1 MGGDPLVEASV
12 GGGLMNEVSAPARWR
27 WQHRQPN
34 PLLVKEL
41 RGRMRGARAFVLLTV
56 YLLLLSCLTSLIY
69 YVSSGNF
76 GPGSGPNAAY
86 LGKVIFSSVVLIEL
100 FLVSFIPPALT
111 ASAICGE
118 RERKTYEVLRTTL
131 LSARRLVTG
140 KLTSVLAYVFILIL
154 ATVPLKSLA
163 FMLGGV
169 EVEELVLALLIL
181 LVTAFAFAAMGLFCS
196 AIARTTRV
204 ATALSGGLV
213 ALLVLGPLFLVVL
226 SGVLFDFF
234 YSGTLPSFWEIVLAY
249 MFAVLCGTS
258 PIMAAIFTERALVEQ
273 GSIWYFRQTVGTRSV
288 PIPSPWIV
296 FVLLYVIL
304 GLVLLWLAILWV
316 RRQEVQ

>member
-1 MGGDPLVEASV
+1 MGGDPLVETSV
-12 GGGLMNEVSAPARWR
+12 GGGLMNEVSAPARQR
-27 WQHRQPN
+27 CQPN

-41 RGRMRGARAFVLLTV
+41 RGRMRSARAFVLLTV

-69 YVSSGNF
+69 YISSSHF
-76 GPGSGPNAAY
+76 SPGSGPQTAY
-86 LGKVIFSSVVLIEL
+86 LGKAILSSVVLIEL
-100 FLVSFIPPALT
+100 VLVSFIPSSLT

-131 LSARRLVTG
+131 LSARRLVIG
-140 KLTSVLAYVFILIL
+140 KLTSALAYVFMLIL

-181 LVTAFAFAAMGLFCS
+181 LVTAFAFAAIGLFCS

-204 ATALSGGLV
+204 ATALSGGMV
-213 ALLVLGPLFLVVL
+213 ALVVLGPLLLAAL
-226 SGVLFDFF
+226 SGILFDF
-234 YSGTLPSFWEIVLAY
+234 YSVRLPSFWEIVLAY
-249 MFAVLCGTS
+249 MFAVLCGAS
-258 PIMAAIFTERALVEQ
+258 PILAAIFTESTLVTH
-273 GSIWYFRQTVGTRSV
+273 GSIWYFRQTVGARSV
-288 PIPSPWIV
+288 PVPSPWII

-304 GLVLLWLAILWV
+304 GLVLLWLAILRV